1 MGSSATG
8 STSAGAAGSGSI
20 VVLYTAKMASGT
32 TTAIAMAA
40 YAVEET
46 MQAVGT

>member
-1 MGSSATG
+1 MGSSVVV
-8 STSAGAAGSGSI
+8 STSTGAAGSGSI
-20 VVLYTAKMASGT
+20 VVLYTAKMASGI

-46 MQAVGT
+46 I